1 MNNNNSK
8 LSGMYCI
15 GYMYFNCERDS
26 ISSSPRRE
34 RLVNVIEL
42 QIFHNCMY
50 YFAKIKTQK

>member
-15 GYMYFNCERDS
+15 GYVYFNCERDS
-26 ISSSPRRE
+26 ISSSTRRE

-42 QIFHNCMY
+42 QIFS
-50 YFAKIKTQK
+50 